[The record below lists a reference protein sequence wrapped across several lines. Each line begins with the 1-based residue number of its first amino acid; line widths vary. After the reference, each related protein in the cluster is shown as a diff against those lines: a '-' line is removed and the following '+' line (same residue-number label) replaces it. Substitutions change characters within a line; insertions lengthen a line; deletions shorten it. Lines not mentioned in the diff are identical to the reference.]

1 MLHLC
6 QTFRLW
12 LTHKIY
18 DWKERGREK
27 GRLEGF
33 TDVNFSPGQAFPV
46 ICSLLHS
53 CPCSWLACSFHYP
66 GHVALLRLLAAQLS
80 SPLIGFRYIKPPG
93 QGAILPIK
101 HSIFSTPLK
110 AGGVRPALR
119 MVIGY
124 LFKLPQVVLLWFW
137 QGGRGGAVPFLLCA
151 LKVLWEN
158 VCSLLLDRELAHKHT
173 SVWTPGLRVTVGF

>member
-1 MLHLC
+1 M
-6 QTFRLW
+6 
-12 LTHKIY
+12 
-18 DWKERGREK
+18 
-27 GRLEGF
+27 EGF
-33 TDVNFSPGQAFPV
+33 TDVNFSRGQAFPV

-124 LFKLPQVVLLWFW
+124 LFKLPQVVLHCFW
-137 QGGRGGAVPFLLCA
+137 QGGRGGTVPFRLSA
-151 LKVLWEN
+151 LKGAMGKCLLTFVGQRTCTQTHLSVNTWSEGDCGVLVLGTPSYSHCKWIY
-158 VCSLLLDRELAHKHT
+158 SGFLSGILL
-173 SVWTPGLRVTVGF
+173 SF